1 MVGTVR
7 KRVPGFVLGD
17 LIEQLWCVKHCYS
30 VLVVNLF
37 INGFTRLEPGITSE
51 NASKYYSDYFDINL
65 FTFIIKKMAMQIMFV
80 EHKIKLTSY
89 LKVIFRLDR
98 VLVLS

>member
-1 MVGTVR
+1 MVL
-7 KRVPGFVLGD
+7 PD
-17 LIEQLWCVKHCYS
+17 L
-30 VLVVNLF
+30 N
-37 INGFTRLEPGITSE
+37 PGIMSE
-51 NASKYYSDYFDINL
+51 NASKYCSNYFDINL
-65 FTFIIKKMAMQIMFV
+65 FTFIMKKMAMQIMCV